1 MLIMRAI
8 PKAMVAHRSRW
19 GGLGTPV
26 RLSKADILALK
37 LSAER

>member
-8 PKAMVAHRSRW
+8 RKRW
-19 GGLGTPV
+19 LPIVPGGGGLGTPV